1 MPLLLT
7 NSASKLF
14 GMATAGYYS
23 SSDESCLFGA
33 EYLKKVMIQ
42 IALNQQRM
50 IIPTTIV
57 TVPTHYG
64 IYMSPVNKRMSHGVM
79 QVHNLAHMYC
89 NIHAMHFKM

>member
-14 GMATAGYYS
+14 GMATAYCS

-57 TVPTHYG
+57 TIVNVSWCNAGAQFGTH
-64 IYMSPVNKRMSHGVM
+64 V
-79 QVHNLAHMYC
+79 L
-89 NIHAMHFKM
+89 

>member
-57 TVPTHYG
+57 TIVNVSWCNAGAQFGTH
-64 IYMSPVNKRMSHGVM
+64 V
-79 QVHNLAHMYC
+79 L
-89 NIHAMHFKM
+89 